1 MEQPSV
7 LTFEDSVLDFSEESR
22 AELARQQD
30 LLDLVKD
37 ERKDQWR
44 GTILPL
50 MLMTFTGVFIFL
62 YPKALWSWF
71 ISGLVLYSWNFLFL
85 LLPTTRKV
93 VHNSGNVVRQ
103 KKSKEQR
110 KLAYR
115 RLLNKPKLTVEILIT
130 VFLGRM
136 VPLTVG
142 FTLILGTGMI
152 VLFGFILTDY
162 KAVAGLANLMIFQVV
177 LIFIFYSLVN
187 FLEPQTQGMTDIAR
201 SWKRRIGMA
210 KLKGRA
216 ASFMVKAAAVGVLL
230 ILAII
235 FTAAMV
241 LPSYTFLT
249 LVTSLKEYH
258 IWDVLLFIGIFIEQ
272 FWIMRTFQ
280 SMMSLRTANQALY
293 NKIDRLQELMERAN
307 EISSR
312 TEEDLAR
319 CDAML
324 QVTREYYALMLYDI
338 YRTDLFG
345 RLPVYLVGPRKK
357 YIFDEKVLSHLP

>member
-130 VFLGRM
+130 IFFGRM

-142 FTLILGTGMI
+142 FTLILGTGMV
-152 VLFGFILTDY
+152 VLLGFILTDY
-162 KAVAGLANLMIFQVV
+162 QAVAGLANLMIFQVV
-177 LIFIFYSLVN
+177 LIFVFYSLVN
-187 FLEPQTQGMTDIAR
+187 FLEPQTQGMTNIAR
-201 SWKRRIGMA
+201 SWKRRMGMA

-216 ASFMVKAAAVGVLL
+216 ASFMVKAAAVAVLL

-235 FTAAMV
+235 FIAALV
-241 LPSYTFLT
+241 FPSYTFLT
-249 LVTSLKEYH
+249 LVTSLKDYD
-258 IWDVLLFIGIFIEQ
+258 IWDVLLFIGIFLEQ
-272 FWIMRTFQ
+272 FWIMRSFQ
-280 SMMSLRTANQALY
+280 SVMSVRAANQALY
-293 NKIDRLQELMERAN
+293 NKIDRLQELMARAN
-307 EISSR
+307 GIADR
-312 TEEDLAR
+312 TSDDLAR

-345 RLPVYLVGPRKK
+345 RFPVYLVGPRKK
-357 YIFDEKVLSHLP
+357 YIFDEKVLCHLP